1 MWRRLG
7 LSVQS
12 NTVELPWSLL
22 RFLPVMSSLL
32 GFCWLDGLSKQRRG
46 LNLAQSQKIHEE
58 ERVFGKGMLLPF
70 LFLFLFSKS
79 YPISMVFLLA

>member
-7 LSVQS
+7 LGVQS
-12 NTVELPWSLL
+12 NAVELPWSLL

-32 GFCWLDGLSKQRRG
+32 GFCWQDGLSKHRRG

-58 ERVFGKGMLLPF
+58 EHVFGEGMLLPF
-70 LFLFLFSKS
+70 VFGSINVTPFLWCFS
-79 YPISMVFLLA
+79 